1 MQQVKI
7 KVKHRSFLNISDFEK
22 LQSHKINARLNNAVY
37 GEYTCHMTTEKEMTL
52 DEINSIKNS
61 FKITAIESEKDC
73 MYIEIDMEK

>member
-37 GEYTCHMTTEKEMTL
+37 GEYTCHMTTEK
-52 DEINSIKNS
+52 K
-61 FKITAIESEKDC
+61 
-73 MYIEIDMEK
+73 